1 MKTLEEVKA
10 HVHCVGYNQLA
21 IQKIDGFLLGNGLL
35 GEEFE
40 MEYMI
45 GERTFDDFRAWFN
58 SEKKEECKQEIDWDE
73 FGFGDF
79 IHVQDGIDVVLL
91 GGIHDENIVCVN
103 DRCEVKCFFVN
114 NETRPCNEEEIEDIV
129 AKMNRNGIDF
139 CFVNNE
145 FIPKNVCCG
154 DCDKCGLVENES
166 QSIDELIKNYDELCA
181 IAESMSEDNP
191 CKGMAKAIVEMVGQ
205 MVKEVNECDKDNS
218 AIIDELEIDAKDAI
232 ENIIANIHEGNMNE
246 KEKESVVDAL
256 KVLVE
261 LGKMYE

>member
-10 HVHCVGYNQLA
+10 HVHGVGYNQLA
-21 IQKIDGFLLGNGLL
+21 IQKIEGFLLGNGLL

-79 IHVQDGIDVVLL
+79 IHVQEGIDVVLL
-91 GGIHDENIVCVN
+91 GDVCDGKLVGF
-103 DRCEVKCFFVN
+103 DDDMVRVLSLT
-114 NETRPCNEEEIEDIV
+114 NESRPCNESEVNEIYL
-129 AKMNRNGIDF
+129 ALKKKGILLDSGF
-139 CFVNNE
+139 SE
-145 FIPKNVCCG
+145 FNPTQSSVC
-154 DCDKCGLVENES
+154 ENEQKVNS
-166 QSIDELIKNYDELCA
+166 EFQELNKSYEELCE

-191 CKGMAKAIVEMVGQ
+191 FKIIAKSIVESLGKM
-205 MVKEVNECDKDNS
+205 MDEVKEAMVDDSACIDK
-218 AIIDELEIDAKDAI
+218 LEIDAKGAI
-232 ENIIANIHEGNMNE
+232 ENIIANLHEGNMNE

>member
-10 HVHCVGYNQLA
+10 HVHGVGYNQLA
-21 IQKIDGFLLGNGLL
+21 IQKIEGFLLGNGLL
-35 GEEFE
+35 CEEFE

-58 SEKKEECKQEIDWDE
+58 SEKKEECKQEIDWNE

-79 IHVQDGIDVVLL
+79 VHVQDGIDVILL
-91 GGIHDENIVCVN
+91 GRVRGSGMIVTDGRRVMPL
-103 DRCEVKCFFVN
+103 RL
-114 NETRPCNEEEIEDIV
+114 TPTSRPCNEKEIDAVIDSLKNV
-129 AKMNRNGIDF
+129 GINF

-145 FIPKNVCCG
+145 FVPNSMCKECEKHIETQQV
-154 DCDKCGLVENES
+154 NEA
-166 QSIDELIKNYDELCA
+166 IDELNNNYEQLCE
-181 IAESMSEDNP
+181 IAESISEGNP
-191 CKGMAKAIVEMVGQ
+191 FKGFANSIVEVLGKMVDDANKS
-205 MVKEVNECDKDNS
+205 VKDDS
-218 AIIDELEIDAKDAI
+218 ALIDELEIDAKEAI
-232 ENIIANIHEGNMNE
+232 ENIIANLHEGNMNE